1 MEQKKNRNRKKT
13 KVQMSAR
20 VNENL
25 LGRINSYIDRMNEK
39 GITIKKV
46 DIIEKALLDYME
58 RVEENEKK

>member
-1 MEQKKNRNRKKT
+1 MENKKTRNRKRT

-25 LGRINSYIDRMNEK
+25 LNRIDSYIEKMNQK

-58 RVEENEKK
+58 KVEENEK